1 MSKHSHWAKVKR
13 SKGAA
18 DVKKA
23 AAFTRLARNIT
34 VAAREGG
41 GDPNFNFKLRTA
53 IDNALAENIPKE
65 NVERAIK
72 KGVGG
77 EDGTAI
83 ETIMYEGYALGGVAV
98 MVEVL
103 TDNRNRTSSTMKHIF
118 SVHGGNM
125 GGAGAVQWVF
135 DKKGIIRIAK
145 DGTLTE
151 AEEMALIEAGA
162 EDIEAAEGEVVV
174 TTGPDVFLKM
184 KRAAENAGLKV
195 AYAGTEWQ
203 PKEDGP
209 SLEGEALEKAE
220 ALLEALDEDEDV
232 NEVYTN
238 LQ

>member
-1 MSKHSHWAKVKR
+1 
-13 SKGAA
+13 
-18 DVKKA
+18 
-23 AAFTRLARNIT
+23 
-34 VAAREGG
+34 
-41 GDPNFNFKLRTA
+41 
-53 IDNALAENIPKE
+53 
-65 NVERAIK
+65 
-72 KGVGG
+72 
-77 EDGTAI
+77 
-83 ETIMYEGYALGGVAV
+83 
-98 MVEVL
+98 
-103 TDNRNRTSSTMKHIF
+103 
-118 SVHGGNM
+118 M